1 MKHDLQYDS
10 DTGEYSYLGYLI
22 EVENKIAYDIDGVH
36 VDTDHIIW
44 LNGDYVT
51 TLPSMSDALIYICDD
66 HAKRNAERDS
76 FSNFLQYFDI
86 EFEALPNQVEFYINT
101 NDVTNEVEF
110 KIFNTLIYR
119 GQMKGLF
126 NRHHNHP
133 DIGDY
138 TSFSQLLKLL
148 KMKFYQYG
156 HSIMV
161 FNGDLK
167 K

>member
-1 MKHDLQYDS
+1 MKHNIEYDTS
-10 DTGEYSYLGYLI
+10 TGEYSYLGYLI
-22 EVENKIAYDIDGVH
+22 KVENKITYDIDGECI
-36 VDTDHIIW
+36 DTDHIVW
-44 LNGDYVT
+44 LNGNCVT
-51 TLPSMSDALIYICDD
+51 TLLSMSDALIYIWND
-66 HAKRNAERDS
+66 HAKRNAERNS

-101 NDVTNEVEF
+101 NDVTSEVEF
-110 KIFNTLIYR
+110 KIFNSLIYR
-119 GQMKGLF
+119 GQMKGLS

-138 TSFSQLLKLL
+138 TSFTQLIKLL

-161 FNGDLK
+161 FNGDL
-167 K
+167 